1 MNLSEA
7 QFHNILADLIESNPF
22 ACRASLA
29 ISDIR
34 FSTKVPSASVSLK
47 RRPVLSVNLDFVNKH
62 CSTEQHV
69 QALLIHEFLHV
80 LLRHTFEIR
89 RLTTIVNIALDA
101 IINGM
106 IHRKLGETYS
116 SLMTTYYANAK
127 GILVIL
133 RPPSF
138 IGDFDRLD
146 HETFRIWSQAYWGGI
161 QYSDVVEFLKGRSLS
176 RLEKL
181 LAQGDTIL
189 LGNHDE
195 ENILDPDDLPE
206 FIRKNLSDT
215 LRQLS
220 RDGII
225 PGNTFPPPGT
235 LEVPPATDQASLNWK
250 RQTSSLL
257 KKLLS
262 PNPDNTVRSPSPA
275 NAQLPIL
282 SHSDRR
288 GVLRSL
294 WNPILADMSWNLS
307 KPSPK
312 QAALIYL
319 DVSGSMTTELE
330 LLVSLLLRLGSI
342 IQRPFFAFSTKV
354 HPAEFRKG
362 QLQTLSTGGTLIGPV
377 VDHINRIK
385 PKTALVITDGFLEPL
400 TPLQFN
406 TPHTRVHVLLTPN
419 GSTQEL
425 ANSTWPIH
433 ALPPL

>member
-29 ISDIR
+29 IADIR

-62 CSTEQHV
+62 CATEQHV

-89 RLTTIVNIALDA
+89 RMSTIVNIALDA

-106 IHRKLGETYS
+106 IHRKLGKPYS

-146 HETFRIWSQAYWGGI
+146 NETFRIWSQAYWGGI

-195 ENILDPDDLPE
+195 ENILNPDDLPE

-225 PGNTFPPPGT
+225 PGNTFPPPGI
-235 LEVPPATDQASLNWK
+235 LEVPPATDQASLKWK
-250 RQTSSLL
+250 RQTFSVL
-257 KKLLS
+257 KKLLR
-262 PNPDNTVRSPSPA
+262 PNPQNTA
-275 NAQLPIL
+275 KTNAQTNAQLPIL
-282 SHSDRR
+282 SQSDRR

-294 WNPILADMSWNLS
+294 WNPILSDMSWNLS

-312 QAALIYL
+312 QAVLVYL
-319 DVSGSMTTELE
+319 DVSGSMTTELQ
-330 LLVSLLLRLGSI
+330 LLVSLLLRLGPI
-342 IQRPFFAFSTKV
+342 IQRPFFAFSTEV
-354 HPAEFRKG
+354 HPADFQKG
-362 QLQTLSTGGTLIGPV
+362 QLQTISSGGTQIKPV
-377 VDHINRIK
+377 VDHINRLK
-385 PKTALVITDGFLEPL
+385 PKTALVITDGFVEPL
-400 TPLQFN
+400 SPNQFN
-406 TPHTRVHVLLTPN
+406 TPHTQVHALLTPH

-425 ANSTWPIH
+425 ANSTWTMH
-433 ALPPL
+433 TLSSL